1 MASSGKRK
9 RSSAAGGIVLHVAAR
24 LSEIVRPGERIVLGL
39 SGGIDSMVLL
49 DVLARVAPRLRLRL
63 ETLHVNHQLSPNAGA
78 WARFCK
84 AASRKLGVS
93 ARVVKVDVARGNSVE
108 RAAREARYEALLGSR
123 ADHVVLAHNRDDQ
136 AETVLL
142 QLLRGAGVKGLA
154 AMASVRAT
162 RDSGT
167 SILRPLLAVPRADI
181 ERYAKRRGLEWIEDE
196 SNTDVRFTRNWVRQE
211 LVPRIAQRVPAYRE
225 TLTRA
230 ARHCGE
236 AAQLLDD
243 LAQLDLAAAAVD
255 DALRVD
261 ALRAMSAARAKNVL
275 RFMIDARGWAMPDAA
290 RLDEALRQAL
300 RARAGARVAVNLG
313 SCELRRHAAGI
324 HLVARAA
331 GVDAAEEVAW
341 RGEARLTLPDAS
353 VLTMRRARG
362 KGLSAE
368 RLAGAEVTIRRRRGG
383 EHLKLDE
390 ARPRRTVKNLL
401 QEARVPPWQRERVP
415 FIYCG
420 DELACVPGLGVDYR
434 FRARGAE
441 PSIVPEWSSGAPRL
455 ARGSAIKP

>member
-9 RSSAAGGIVLHVAAR
+9 RSSAAVGIVSHVAAR
-24 LSEIVRPGERIVLGL
+24 LSEIAGPGDRIVLGL
-39 SGGIDSMVLL
+39 SGGIDSIVLL
-49 DVLARVAPRLRLRL
+49 DVLARLAPRLRLRL
-63 ETLHVNHQLSPNAGA
+63 ETLHVNHGLSPNADA

-84 AASRKLGVS
+84 AVSRRLGVR
-93 ARVVKVDVARGNSVE
+93 ARVVKVDVVRANSIE
-108 RAAREARYEALLGSR
+108 RAAREARYEALLGAR

-154 AMASVRAT
+154 AMAFVRAA
-162 RDSGT
+162 RGSA
-167 SILRPLLAVPRADI
+167 SCVLRPLLEVPRADI
-181 ERYAKRRGLEWIEDE
+181 ERYAKRRKLEWIEDE
-196 SNTDVRFTRNWVRQE
+196 SNTDVRYTRNWLRRE
-211 LVPRIAQRVPAYRE
+211 LIPHLARRVPAYRE
-225 TLTRA
+225 ALTRA
-230 ARHCGE
+230 ARNCGE
-236 AAQLLDD
+236 AAQLLDE
-243 LAQLDLAAAAVD
+243 LALLDLAAVASD
-255 DALRVD
+255 DTLRVE

-275 RFMIDARGWAMPDAA
+275 RFVIDARGWRMPDAA

-313 SCELRRHAAGI
+313 SCELRRHAAAI
-324 HLVARAA
+324 HLVPLGA
-331 GVDAAEEVAW
+331 GADAGEPIAW

-362 KGLSAE
+362 NGLSAA

-383 EHLKLDE
+383 ERLRLDA

-401 QEARVPPWQRERVP
+401 QEAGLPPWQRERVP

-434 FRARGAE
+434 FRARASE
-441 PSIVPEWSSGAPRL
+441 PSVVPEWSSGASLNR
-455 ARGSAIKP
+455 RGSAIKP